1 VYKLEKLDEQAYRL
15 LVDQTEFDSEDEG
28 QARCLHGLW
37 LERSEKDSGSE
48 SEEELSASSGVSDR
62 ASPVPDDTHCEYFL
76 YSVFNMPSQS
86 LN

>member
-1 VYKLEKLDEQAYRL
+1 M
-15 LVDQTEFDSEDEG
+15 DQTEFESEDEG
-28 QARCLHGLW
+28 QAHYLRGLW
-37 LERSEKDSGSE
+37 IERSGEDSGSG
-48 SEEELSASSGVSDR
+48 SEEELSASSGVSDH